1 MYQSERDY
9 AHQRTTQVHRRQ
21 PVATQTVIEITD
33 QNFDTLINS
42 STPTLVDFWAPWC
55 GPCRALGPTIEKLAD
70 DYEGKAQV
78 GKLNIDEHPQLAAK
92 FGVASIPTVI
102 VFKEGQATKQFVG
115 LRQYDEYAETL
126 G

>member
-1 MYQSERDY
+1 M
-9 AHQRTTQVHRRQ
+9 
-21 PVATQTVIEITD
+21 ATQTVIEITD

-102 VFKEGQATKQFVG
+102 VFKNGKATDQFVG
-115 LRQYDEYAETL
+115 MRQYNDYAGAL
-126 G
+126 GG